1 MTSSGDH
8 VLILDDEPELLEW
21 LAEYL
26 KAKKLQVEFAKNV
39 SEGMAAL
46 DSKAFRFLVL
56 DLNVPASGQ
65 YKSAL
70 ADKGD
75 VFSRYPGLYV
85 AQTARNKGYRD
96 RQVIVYSVH
105 DLDEV
110 RIITDR
116 IRVTYATKGRPRAFK
131 AEIDNVL
138 SYDPSAA
145 AGGPITRCR

>member
-1 MTSSGDH
+1 MTSSADH
-8 VLILDDEPELLEW
+8 VLVLDDEPELLEW

-26 KAKKLQVEFAKNV
+26 EVKKLQVEFARNV
-39 SEGMAAL
+39 LEGLAAL
-46 DSKAFRFLVL
+46 ESRAFRFLVI

-65 YKSAL
+65 YRSAL
-70 ADKGD
+70 ADKGE
-75 VFSRYPGLYV
+75 VFSKYPGLYV
-85 AQTARNKGYRD
+85 AQAARNKGYRD

-138 SYDPSAA
+138 SYDPSATV
-145 AGGPITRCR
+145 G